1 MKKKLTAP
9 AFASTTSVPAF
20 CILCVRDSSSSS
32 VNDVFGTTCD
42 NKGSMVTPE
51 CPPITGTFVL
61 VISRPFFSAT
71 KVFALT
77 TSSVVTPNI
86 L

>member
-1 MKKKLTAP
+1 
-9 AFASTTSVPAF
+9 
-20 CILCVRDSSSSS
+20 
-32 VNDVFGTTCD
+32 
-42 NKGSMVTPE
+42 MVTPE

-71 KVFALT
+71 NVFALT

-86 L
+86 LRKKHDSSYFFYNKFD